1 MANTRH
7 QAPNRTEL
15 RQLKVRPSR
24 IEVGDW
30 LRDLG
35 RYRQV
40 ESVEVLTKFAASST
54 LHSVCFTDGET
65 ADGST
70 LSIPE
75 TVLVTVW
82 RKA

>member
-7 QAPNRTEL
+7 QAPNNGGL
-15 RQLKVRPSR
+15 RQLKVRPSK
-24 IEVGDW
+24 IEAGDW

-40 ESVEVLTKFAASST
+40 ESVDVLTEFAASST
-54 LHSVCFTDGET
+54 LHSVCFTDGEA

-75 TVLVTVW
+75 AVLVTVW
-82 RKA
+82 RKV